1 MKIMIRILTI
11 ALGLWVLAL
20 FTAPLMVQSGST
32 FLQYLGT
39 VVYFLADPVCHQLP
53 ERSLFINDLPMAVC
67 ARCFAIYF
75 GGFFIFV
82 LAWIKQFSKQWPKWI
97 YYSAAFLFM
106 TEVLTE
112 YLNLYH
118 NNFEFRL
125 LSGFILGILLFRII
139 LETII
144 KEKARIKNG

>member
-1 MKIMIRILTI
+1 MIRILTI

-53 ERSLFINDLPMAVC
+53 DRSIFINDLPMAVC

-75 GGFFIFV
+75 GGFFIFT
-82 LAWIKQFSKQWPKWI
+82 LAWIKQSTKQWPKWI
-97 YYSAAFLFM
+97 YFVTASLFVI
-106 TEVLTE
+106 EILAE
-112 YLNLYH
+112 HLNLYH
-118 NNFEFRL
+118 NIVTLRL
-125 LSGFILGILLFRII
+125 FSGFILGILLFRII

-144 KEKARIKNG
+144 IEKVRLKNG